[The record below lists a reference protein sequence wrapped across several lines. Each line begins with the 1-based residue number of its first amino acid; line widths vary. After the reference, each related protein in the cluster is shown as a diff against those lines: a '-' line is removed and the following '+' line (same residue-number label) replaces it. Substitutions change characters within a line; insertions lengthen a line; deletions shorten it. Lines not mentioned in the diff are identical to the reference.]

1 MSTRRRSLYGERDL
15 LGPPPPAGGPE
26 APTGSVFTLKPAAF
40 PVDPDEARHA
50 NRRLRKSANE
60 LSRPDRLLV
69 LHCQG
74 RGCRRQ
80 LGQVLTR
87 PPGGGVTPDGTI
99 QATEFTEGPVLE
111 VWGPFESD
119 PRSGDDEFVLRGRKA
134 SITAPKHTITLRGR
148 RVRADGSIDPTEL
161 PLGPGRNISIICGC
175 GYRHVVSLSAL
186 SERVETVRSGLDGY

>member
-1 MSTRRRSLYGERDL
+1 MSTRRRSLDRDRDL
-15 LGPPPPAGGPE
+15 LGPPPAAGGPG
-26 APTGSVFTLKPAAF
+26 APTGSVFTFKPAAF

-50 NRRLRKSANE
+50 TRRLRKSANE

-69 LHCQG
+69 LDCQG

-87 PPGGGVTPDGTI
+87 PPGSGVTPDGTI

-119 PRSGDDEFVLRGRKA
+119 PKSGDSEFVLRGRKA
-134 SITAPKHTITLRGR
+134 SIA
-148 RVRADGSIDPTEL
+148 
-161 PLGPGRNISIICGC
+161 IICGC

-186 SERVETVRSGLDGY
+186 SGQVELVRGALDPPNRIW